1 MKAYQPQRIIC
12 YLMMLIMVMIMAGC
26 GPTPVAKT
34 AASPMSNSAPA
45 MPAVGK
51 TIGSGV
57 TNQSTTLT
65 SAVGTP
71 APMTPGVIPLASS
84 APSVAATAAAVAENS
99 LVSTPTTGTP
109 VPEITPT
116 PTPPVLPSL
125 SPKFFYFSYDDSAST
140 VGAEL
145 TKNALKNNQMPNSS
159 WARTYEF
166 FNYEKFDTANQEKI
180 GMFNVSM
187 GLWKHSSLKNKEKT
201 LYDLGAYISSP
212 TIDMAARKNL
222 VLTLLVDISG
232 SMDEPSASGSYE
244 IAAGSKLELV
254 KYGLTTL
261 FDSLKPGDVVNICT
275 FESYANTVLENYQYD
290 PTDKKYI
297 VAVANLKTSGST
309 NLNEGIDEAYKIASK
324 YYDSNKTN
332 RVVILTDANANTGEV
347 SPEKIS
353 TKTKINNLEG
363 IYFSGIGV
371 GQDFNES
378 FLNKLTEAGKGA
390 YFSIVSKTDAKR
402 TFNDRFIALLN
413 VAAREVQ
420 FRIDYPEGM
429 NHTTSAA
436 EQLSTVQSEVT
447 PTNFSF
453 NTSQF
458 FLEGFEELNS
468 TGLADQTIKLTVMY
482 KNPETG
488 EKVTEVYEKKV
499 SDLLDKNIGNIKDAY
514 TIQLLT
520 KLIKGDLPSD
530 DAKNILALFEG
541 YSSPLYNEYKN
552 LINTWINLPK
562 SGYNYISSSYHP
574 VMNY

>member
-1 MKAYQPQRIIC
+1 MKADQPQRIIC
-12 YLMMLIMVMIMAGC
+12 YLIILSMLTFISGC
-26 GPTPVAKT
+26 FNSSAMLPKQASSLTGYPTI
-34 AASPMSNSAPA
+34 
-45 MPAVGK
+45 GK

-57 TNQSTTLT
+57 NKSEV
-65 SAVGTP
+65 AP
-71 APMTPGVIPLASS
+71 AIDYSEATFHEGPALPA
-84 APSVAATAAAVAENS
+84 VAATSSAI
-99 LVSTPTTGTP
+99 PGP
-109 VPEITPT
+109 VPT
-116 PTPPVLPSL
+116 PTSTPLL

-145 TKNALKNNQMPNSS
+145 TKNALKNNQMPDISL
-159 WARTYEF
+159 ARTYEF

-180 GMFNVSM
+180 GLFNVSM

-201 LYDLGAYISSP
+201 LYDMGAYISSP

-232 SMDEPSASGSYE
+232 SMDEPSAPGSYE
-244 IAAGSKLELV
+244 ISGGTKLELI

-290 PTDKKYI
+290 NTDKKYI
-297 VAVANLKTSGST
+297 AAVANLKTSGST
-309 NLNEGIDEAYKIASK
+309 NLNAGIDEAYKTATK
-324 YYDSNKTN
+324 YYDSAKTN
-332 RVVILTDANANTGEV
+332 RVVILTDAYANTGEV
-347 SPEKIS
+347 SPDKLS

-371 GQDFNES
+371 GQAFNEA

-402 TFNDRFIALLN
+402 AFNDRFIALLN
-413 VAAREVQ
+413 VAARDVQ

-429 NHTTSAA
+429 NHTSSAA
-436 EQLSTVQSEVT
+436 EQVSTVQSEVT

-482 KNPETG
+482 KDPETG
-488 EKVTEVYEKKV
+488 EKITEVYEKKV
-499 SDLLDKNIGNIKDAY
+499 SDLLDKNLGNIKDAY

-520 KLIKGDLPSD
+520 KLIKGDITSD
-530 DAKNILALFEG
+530 DAKNILASFEG
-541 YSSPLYNEYKN
+541 YSSPLFNDYKS
-552 LINTWINLPK
+552 LINAWINLPK
-562 SGYNYISSSYHP
+562 SGYNEPSKPSSLLMY
-574 VMNY
+574 